1 MLNHL
6 PKFQKGWGL
15 DRTLIF
21 RGGLVEKRRGGLQFA
36 YEKKL
41 KCEIFNNQK
50 KKKIKQKS
58 SCHNYEFKL
67 VNFNLEFIAFK
78 M

>member
-1 MLNHL
+1 M
-6 PKFQKGWGL
+6 
-15 DRTLIF
+15 
-21 RGGLVEKRRGGLQFA
+21 EKRRGGLQFA
-36 YEKKL
+36 FEKKL
-41 KCEIFNNQK
+41 KCEIFNNQKK